1 LTRPTE
7 PTPTEPAS
15 PVLRGPPRG
24 ERGATARGA
33 RTRERLLDA
42 AEGLWAE
49 RGVEAVSLREIRLA
63 AGQRNNSALQF
74 HFGDRDGLL
83 RALVQRHLPRI
94 DGLREQMYAR
104 LVAEGRQ
111 TDFAALVEVMVR
123 PGAEYLRRGPS
134 ERAWT
139 KIVAELGARPGLSRR
154 DMIEGVPPTAL
165 HVGVSL
171 HEHLARRIGP
181 ELAVERLM
189 SVLSACSH
197 LCADRARLE
206 DAPPP
211 AGRQRLARPVAPFD
225 TWLANLLDMAVGAL
239 LAPARH

>member
-1 LTRPTE
+1 M
-7 PTPTEPAS
+7 
-15 PVLRGPPRG
+15 
-24 ERGATARGA
+24 

-42 AEGLWAE
+42 AESLWAE

-74 HFGDRDGLL
+74 HFADRDGLVA
-83 RALVQRHLPRI
+83 ALVERHLPRV
-94 DGLREQMYAR
+94 DAVREQLYAR

-123 PGAEYLRRGPS
+123 PEAEYMRRGAS
-134 ERAWT
+134 ERAWA
-139 KIVAELGARPGLSRR
+139 KIIAELGARPGVSRQ
-154 DMIEGVPPTAL
+154 DMIERVPPTAL
-165 HVGVSL
+165 HVGLSL
-171 HEHLARRIGP
+171 HEQLSRRIGP
-181 ELAVERLM
+181 ELAVERLL
-189 SVLSACSH
+189 SVLSACNH

-206 DAPPP
+206 DAPPSAP
-211 AGRQRLARPVAPFD
+211 ARRLARPVAPFD

>member
-1 LTRPTE
+1 LTESTE
-7 PTPTEPAS
+7 PTSAEPAS

-83 RALVQRHLPRI
+83 QALVQRHLPPVEA
-94 DGLREQMYAR
+94 LREQLYVR

-123 PGAEYLRRGPS
+123 PHAEYMRRGPS
-134 ERAWT
+134 ERAWA
-139 KIVAELGARPGLSRR
+139 KILAELGARPGVSRQ
-154 DMIEGVPPTAL
+154 DMIERVPPTAL
-165 HVGVSL
+165 HVGLTL
-171 HEHLARRIGP
+171 HEQLTSRIGP

-189 SVLSACSH
+189 SVLNACDH

-206 DAPPP
+206 DTPPP
-211 AGRQRLARPVAPFD
+211 APERRLARPTVPFD
-225 TWLANLLDMAVGAL
+225 AWLGNLLDMAVGAL

>member
-1 LTRPTE
+1 M
-7 PTPTEPAS
+7 
-15 PVLRGPPRG
+15 
-24 ERGATARGA
+24 

-49 RGVEAVSLREIRLA
+49 RGVAAVSLREIRLA

-83 RALVQRHLPRI
+83 LALIQRHLPRI
-94 DGLREQMYAR
+94 DALREQLYAR
-104 LVAEGRQ
+104 LVADGRQ

-123 PGAEYLRRGPS
+123 PGAEYLRQGPS

-139 KIVAELGARPGLSRR
+139 MIVAELGARPGVSLR
-154 DMIEGVPPTAL
+154 DMIEHVPATAL

-171 HEHLARRIGP
+171 HDQLARRVGP

-197 LCADRARLE
+197 LCADRARI
-206 DAPPP
+206 AGQPPP
-211 AGRQRLARPVAPFD
+211 AAGQRLARPVAPFD